1 MHGSGLQVFTRYAT
15 EHRHSGLG
23 RYTPAAV
30 HVGAAALDQQRRQ
43 RALDRSWARHPEGS
57 VKLFGVQQFS
67 GAADHHTERCSGS
80 EGQVGDLIPH
90 LKSGG

>member
-30 HVGAAALDQQRRQ
+30 PVGAAALDQQRRQ

-57 VKLFGVQQFS
+57 VRLASISVSRFEQTAARPFQPIGTRFT
-67 GAADHHTERCSGS
+67 GA
-80 EGQVGDLIPH
+80 
-90 LKSGG
+90 